1 MSSKS
6 PPWLLFVFSLSAK
19 HASLRV
25 ELWRRLRRYGTLPLK
40 NSGYILPNNAANE
53 ERFQWLAQQVRRARG
68 EATVV
73 QAAAFDNLPSE
84 ELVRRFVNERS
95 REYAALAREVQRTA
109 EKAQSTQARQTR
121 LRKRFQEIV
130 ERDYFGSPERRKV
143 EMLFA
148 RLDARGELPEA
159 RLARNR
165 KDFRKR
171 TWVTRHRPG
180 IDRVASAWLIR
191 RFVDPDAV
199 FAFAE
204 SPREQPSAIPF
215 DMFCAE
221 GFGHRGED
229 CTFETLQRAF
239 AIQESRVV
247 AIAQAVHDADL
258 GDEKFGRPEALGL
271 DRVLTG
277 WGHQGVSDDELLR
290 RGMELIEGLYQAL

>member
-1 MSSKS
+1 MSTKK

-19 HASLRV
+19 QASLRV
-25 ELWRRLRRYGTLPLK
+25 EVWRRLRRYGTFTLK
-40 NSGYILPNNAANE
+40 NSGYILPNTPANE

-68 EATVV
+68 EATVIH
-73 QAAAFDNLPSE
+73 AEAFDNLPFD

-95 REYAALAREVQRTA
+95 KEYAALAKELRRIT
-109 EKAQSTQARQTR
+109 EKSQPTQAQESR
-121 LRKRFQEIV
+121 LRKRFQELV

-143 EMLFA
+143 EALLAKMDSRREVAEVRPA
-148 RLDARGELPEA
+148 RSREE
-159 RLARNR
+159 
-165 KDFRKR
+165 FRKR

-204 SPREQPSAIPF
+204 RPEDQPSAIPF
-215 DMFCAE
+215 DMFCTE

-229 CTFETLQRAF
+229 CTFETLLKAF
-239 AIQESRVV
+239 AIEDARVV

-258 GDEKFGRPEALGL
+258 GDDKYGRAEALGL

-277 WGHQGVSDDELLR
+277 WAHQGISDDELLR